1 LTIQAIE
8 TKYKGYRF
16 RSRLEA
22 RWAVFFD
29 SIGWPWEYELEGF
42 KLSDGTHYLPDFYL
56 PKLKLW
62 VEIKG
67 AHYNGEVNSTLRKF
81 CKESG
86 CAILL
91 LVGVPGDTLNDPV
104 GWPQGILFAH
114 VKELNG
120 NPKFH
125 TMSCGF
131 DAYLTDPLDFYK
143 TRGRYAGHFCIRIF
157 CPDYKNTDS
166 DLITDLENEF
176 IPYHNYSFYFKGDYF
191 LSNFQ
196 KPNNQIISHFEK
208 ARSARFEHG
217 E

>member
-1 LTIQAIE
+1 MTIQAIE

-67 AHYNGEVNSTLRKF
+67 SHYSGEVNSTLRRF

-86 CAILL
+86 YAILL
-91 LVGVPGDTLNDPV
+91 LVGVPGDTLNDPSE
-104 GWPQGILFAH
+104 WPQGTLFAH
-114 VKELNG
+114 VKELNEK
-120 NPKFH
+120 PKFH

-131 DAYLTDPLDFYK
+131 DSYYIDPFEYYR
-143 TRGRYAGHFCIRIF
+143 TNGRYAQSFCIRIF
-157 CPDYKNTDS
+157 CPKYQNTET
-166 DLITDLENEF
+166 DLITNLENEF
-176 IPYHNYSFYFKGDYF
+176 IPYHDYSFHFKGSYF
-191 LSNFQ
+191 LSGFY
-196 KPNNQIISHFEK
+196 KPNDKIIPHFEK
-208 ARSARFEHG
+208 AKFARFEHG